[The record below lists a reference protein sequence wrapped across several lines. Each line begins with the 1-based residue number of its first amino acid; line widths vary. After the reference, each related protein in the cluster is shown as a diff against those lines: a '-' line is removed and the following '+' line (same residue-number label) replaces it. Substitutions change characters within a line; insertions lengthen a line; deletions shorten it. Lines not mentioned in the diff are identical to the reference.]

1 MLIIGELIINYGAF
15 MKYVTFFSVIL
26 LLFFFT
32 LGETSAQT
40 VKLKRD
46 AQSSGT
52 LGTMPANTF
61 PIYSGLQTVGK
72 GMKVYLAADT
82 AGGVTS
88 ITWTLISQ
96 PAGSATAL
104 SSTSDK
110 KVTFV
115 PDSIG
120 YYIVKV
126 EVNGGANAQDTILAA
141 TYRGYKDGEILG
153 CLCHNASS
161 GRDWQT
167 VIPKWKASA
176 HAKIFQEG
184 ISGQLEAGNVNG
196 IFQGTYGPNCIK
208 CHTTGWS
215 PLVDNGNYGYEA
227 HQSGFD
233 TTWYKTFTKSGT
245 SYLIPTNDMTAVNAL
260 NTDPK
265 NAKAARVAFIGCES
279 CHGPASAHQD
289 NFGNPDLISKS
300 LDAGVCN
307 QCHDAPTHHMVGHFY
322 NASAHG
328 RLPNGEHTAQTGCF
342 PCHSGQ
348 AYYKYSKNP
357 TSPQWTNADGDVP
370 ISCAVCHEAHV
381 VSDGNPGLRIVP
393 VKLANGYSVTEGG
406 EGQLCMTCHQSRK
419 NITTTITN
427 KAPYYGFTDRFGP
440 HHGPQ
445 ADMYVGRNA
454 YNYGNTTLDGLMT
467 HGSVKDACVT
477 CHMALRGSADT
488 PNHEFSLVDT
498 TGGADKDIVS
508 GCVPCHGPITSFD
521 DIQASS
527 DLDQNG
533 KVEGIQTEIK
543 GMLANLAALLP
554 KDSKGS
560 VVSMMADSLKI
571 KDKPNVIKGIYT
583 YFFVNEDKSMGVH
596 NAKYTIGIIS
606 EAMKALG
613 STVPVELTSFNA
625 VAGTDGVTLKW
636 ETATETNNNGFQVER
651 KTSNTWQSVG
661 FVKGNGTVSQFS
673 KYSFK
678 DDVSELNAD
687 KAVYRLKQIDLD
699 GSFKYSKEVEITF
712 VAGPKEYTLFQNYPN
727 PFNPSTTIKYAIPFE
742 SNVKISV
749 YNITGQLIK
758 VLVNSEQPT
767 GNHEVT
773 FSTNNNGVQLSS
785 GIYFFTIEAQAVGG
799 SGSFRQ
805 TKKMVLMK

>member
-1 MLIIGELIINYGAF
+1 
-15 MKYVTFFSVIL
+15 MKYAKQILTIL
-26 LLFFFT
+26 LLFVFT
-32 LGETSAQT
+32 FVEISAQT

-52 LGTMPANTF
+52 LGTIPANTF

-72 GMKVYLAADT
+72 GMKVYFAADT

-88 ITWTLISQ
+88 ITWTLVSQ
-96 PAGSATAL
+96 PAGSNTTL
-104 SSTSDK
+104 SSLSDQ

-115 PDSIG
+115 PDSTG

-126 EVNGGANAQDTILAA
+126 EVNGGAFAQDTILAA

-153 CLCHNASS
+153 CVCHDLTS

-167 VIPKWKASA
+167 VVPKWQASA

-184 ISGQLEAGNVNG
+184 ITGQLEAANVNG
-196 IFQGTYGPNCIK
+196 LYKGTYGPSCIK

-215 PLVDNGNYGYEA
+215 PKVDNGNYGYEA
-227 HQSGFD
+227 MASGFD
-233 TTWYKTFTKSGT
+233 TTWYKTFTKSGS
-245 SYLIPTNDMTAVNAL
+245 SYLIPTNDMTAWNL
-260 NTDPK
+260 LTTDPA

-289 NFGNPDLISKS
+289 SYGNPNMISKS

-307 QCHDAPTHHMVGHFY
+307 QCHDAPTHHMVGHYY

-357 TSPQWTNADGDVP
+357 AAPQWTNADGDVP

-381 VSDGNPGLRIVP
+381 VSDDNLGLRIVP
-393 VKLANGYSVTEGG
+393 VTLQNGYSVTEGG
-406 EGQLCMTCHQSRK
+406 NGQLCMTCHQSRK
-419 NITTTITN
+419 DIRTTITDTP
-427 KAPYYGFTDRFGP
+427 PYYGFTDRYGP

-445 ADMYVGRNA
+445 ADMYLGRNA
-454 YNYGNTTLDGLMT
+454 YDYGNGTLDGLMT

-477 CHMALRGSADT
+477 CHMADRGATPT
-488 PNHEFSLVDT
+488 PNHEFSLIDT

-527 DLDQNG
+527 DLDGNG
-533 KVEGIQTEIK
+533 KVEGVQTEVA

-554 KDSKGS
+554 HDASGA
-560 VVSMMADSLKI
+560 VVSRMADSLAI
-571 KDKPNVIKGIYT
+571 KNKPNVVKGIYT
-583 YFFVNEDKSMGVH
+583 YYFVSEDKSMGVH
-596 NAKYTIGIIS
+596 NAKYTIGILS

-625 VAGTDGVTLKW
+625 SAGTESVTLKW

-651 KTSNTWQSVG
+651 KISNDWQSVG

-678 DDVSELNAD
+678 DDVSQLNAD

-699 GSFKYSKEVEITF
+699 GSFKYSKEVEVTL

-727 PFNPSTTIKYAIPFE
+727 PFNPSTTIKYAVPFE

-773 FSTNNNGVQLSS
+773 FSTNSNNVQLSS
-785 GIYFFTIEAQAVGG
+785 GIYFYTIEAQAVGG

>member
-1 MLIIGELIINYGAF
+1 
-15 MKYVTFFSVIL
+15 MKYVK
-26 LLFFFT
+26 LLFTISLLFVFT
-32 LGETSAQT
+32 FAVTSAQT

-52 LGTMPANTF
+52 LGSIPAGTF
-61 PIYSGLQTVGK
+61 PIYSGLQTVAK

-88 ITWTLISQ
+88 ITWTLVSQ
-96 PAGSATAL
+96 PAGSNTTL
-104 SSTSDK
+104 SSTSDQ

-126 EVNGGANAQDTILAA
+126 EVNGGASDQDTLLAA
-141 TYRGYKDGEILG
+141 TYKGYKDGEILG
-153 CLCHNASS
+153 CVCHDLTS
-161 GRDWQT
+161 GRNWQT
-167 VIPKWKASA
+167 VVPKWQASG
-176 HAKIFQEG
+176 HATIFKEG
-184 ISGQLEAGNVNG
+184 ITGQLEPANVNG
-196 IFQGTYGPNCIK
+196 LFQGTYGPNCIK

-215 PLVDNGNYGYEA
+215 PNVDNGNFGYEA
-227 HQSGFD
+227 KASGFD
-233 TTWYKTFTKSGT
+233 TTWYKTFTPSGS
-245 SYLIPTNDMTAVNAL
+245 SYLIPTNDMTAWNL
-260 NTDPK
+260 LTTDSK
-265 NAKAARVAFIGCES
+265 YAKAARIAFIGCES
-279 CHGPASAHQD
+279 CHGPASAHQESY
-289 NFGNPDLISKS
+289 GNPNMISKS

-307 QCHDAPTHHMVGHFY
+307 QCHDAPTHHMVGHYY

-348 AYYKYSKNP
+348 AYYKYSQNP
-357 TSPQWTNADGDVP
+357 ASPQWTNADGDVP
-370 ISCAVCHEAHV
+370 ISCAVCHKAHEV
-381 VSDGNPGLRIVP
+381 NNNFGLRIVP
-393 VKLANGYSVTEGG
+393 VTLQNGYSVTEGG
-406 EGQLCMTCHQSRK
+406 NGQLCMTCHQSRK
-419 NITTTITN
+419 DIRTTVTTTP
-427 KAPYYGFTDRFGP
+427 PYYGFTDRYGP

-445 ADMYVGRNA
+445 ADMYLGRNA
-454 YNYGNTTLDGLMT
+454 YNFGNTTLDGLMT

-477 CHMALRGSADT
+477 CHMAERGSSNT
-488 PNHEFSLVDT
+488 PNHEFSLIDT
-498 TGGADKDIVS
+498 TGGVDKDIVS

-527 DLDQNG
+527 DLDGNG
-533 KVEGIQTEIK
+533 KVEGLQTEIE
-543 GMLANLAALLP
+543 GMLANLADLLP
-554 KDSKGS
+554 KDASGN
-560 VVSMMADSLKI
+560 VVSRMSDSLKV
-571 KDKPNVIKGIYT
+571 KNKPNVVAGIYT
-583 YFFVNEDKSMGVH
+583 YYFVEEDKSMGVH

-613 STVPVELTSFNA
+613 SAVPVELTSFTAN
-625 VAGTDGVTLKW
+625 AGTESVVLKW
-636 ETATETNNNGFQVER
+636 ETATETNNNGFEIER
-651 KTSNTWQSVG
+651 KVSGNWESIG
-661 FVKGNGTVSQFS
+661 FVKGNGTSSQFS
-673 KYSFK
+673 KYTYN
-678 DDVSELNAD
+678 DNVSNLNAD

-699 GSFKYSKEVEITF
+699 GSFKYSKEIEVTI
-712 VAGPKEYTLFQNYPN
+712 VNGPKEYTLFQNYPN
-727 PFNPSTTIKYAIPFE
+727 PFNPTTTIKYALPFE

-773 FSTNNNGVQLSS
+773 FSTNSNDVQLSS
-785 GIYFFTIEAQAVGG
+785 GIYFYTIEAQAIGG